1 MIAPYFSSM
10 VKKVK
15 IAIPECGNYVSTV
28 FDFADK
34 LSLTEI
40 EEQTEKNRLKMPLPN
55 EPIPQKAGRLKELD
69 VDVLIC
75 GAISKP
81 LALLI
86 MGSGIEIIPF
96 VSGQI
101 DEVLIAYI
109 RGQLTESRFLM
120 PGCRRGA
127 RKGFGRGGHRC
138 RWRGGL

>member
-1 MIAPYFSSM
+1 M
-10 VKKVK
+10 KV
-15 IAIPECGNYVSTV
+15 AIPVWQDTISSV

-40 EEQTEKNRLKMPLPN
+40 EGQTEKNRLEIPLPN

-81 LALLI
+81 LAFLI
-86 MGSGIEIIPF
+86 IGAGIKIIPF
-96 VSGQI
+96 VSGRI
-101 DEVLIAYI
+101 DEVLNAYMSG
-109 RGQLTESRFLM
+109 RLTESRFLM

-127 RKGFGRGGHRC
+127 RKGFARGGRRC

>member
-1 MIAPYFSSM
+1 M
-10 VKKVK
+10 K
-15 IAIPECGNYVSTV
+15 IAIPVWQDNISNV

-34 LSLTEI
+34 LSLAEI
-40 EEQTEKNRLKMPLPN
+40 EGQTEKNRLEISLPN

-75 GAISKP
+75 GAISKS
-81 LALLI
+81 LAFLI
-86 MGSGIEIIPF
+86 IGAGIKIIPF

-109 RGQLTESRFLM
+109 GGQLKDSRFLM

-127 RKGFGRGGHRC
+127 RKGFVKGGRRC
-138 RWRGGL
+138 RWRCGR

>member
-1 MIAPYFSSM
+1 MT
-10 VKKVK
+10 KKVK
-15 IAIPECGNYVSTV
+15 IAIPECANYVSTV
-28 FDFADK
+28 FDFAEK
-34 LSLTEI
+34 LSLAEI
-40 EEQTEKNRLKMPLPN
+40 EGQTEKIRLEIPLPN

-81 LALLI
+81 LAFLI
-86 MGSGIEIIPF
+86 IGAGIKIIPF

-101 DEVLIAYI
+101 DEVLNAYI
-109 RGQLTESRFLM
+109 SGQLTDSRFLM

-127 RKGFGRGGHRC
+127 RNGFGKGGRRC

>member
-1 MIAPYFSSM
+1 M
-10 VKKVK
+10 K
-15 IAIPECGNYVSTV
+15 IAIPVWQDSISGV

-34 LSLTEI
+34 LSLAEI
-40 EEQTEKNRLKMPLPN
+40 DGQTEKNRLEISLPN
-55 EPIPQKAGRLKELD
+55 EPIPQKASRLNELG

-81 LALLI
+81 LAFLI
-86 MGSGIEIIPF
+86 IGSGIKIIPF

-101 DEVLIAYI
+101 DEVLIAYVS
-109 RGQLTESRFLM
+109 GQLTDSRFLM

-127 RKGFGRGGHRC
+127 RKGFGKGEHRC

>member
-1 MIAPYFSSM
+1 M

-40 EEQTEKNRLKMPLPN
+40 EEQTEKNRLEISLPN
-55 EPIPQKAGRLKELD
+55 EPMPQKAGRLKELD
-69 VDVLIC
+69 IDVLIC

-81 LALLI
+81 LAFLI
-86 MGSGIEIIPF
+86 IGEGIKIIPF

-109 RGQLTESRFLM
+109 DGRLTESRFLM

-127 RKGFGRGGHRC
+127 RKGFIKGGRRC

>member
-1 MIAPYFSSM
+1 M
-10 VKKVK
+10 K
-15 IAIPECGNYVSTV
+15 IAIPVWQDSISGV

-34 LSLTEI
+34 LSLAEI
-40 EEQTEKNRLKMPLPN
+40 EGQTEKNRLEIPLPN
-55 EPIPQKAGRLKELD
+55 EPIPKKAGRLKELD

-81 LALLI
+81 LAFLI
-86 MGSGIEIIPF
+86 IGAGIKIIPF

-101 DEVLIAYI
+101 DEVLNAYLGG
-109 RGQLTESRFLM
+109 RLKDSQFLM

-127 RKGFGRGGHRC
+127 RKNFGKGGHHC

>member
-1 MIAPYFSSM
+1 M
-10 VKKVK
+10 K
-15 IAIPECGNYVSTV
+15 IAIPVWQDSISGV

-34 LSLTEI
+34 LSLAEI
-40 EEQTEKNRLKMPLPN
+40 EGQTEKNRFEIQLPN
-55 EPIPQKAGRLKELD
+55 EPIPQKVGRLKELD

-81 LALLI
+81 LAFLI
-86 MGSGIEIIPF
+86 IGAGIKIIPF

-101 DEVLIAYI
+101 DEVLSAYAS
-109 RGQLTESRFLM
+109 GQLKGSRFLM

-127 RKGFGRGGHRC
+127 RKGFGKSNHRC